1 MPVGW
6 GIWNPKALVKW
17 FGVALGILGIA
28 GLLWTFGRESYKA
41 ASFPRSSD
49 PAVGRVFPDN
59 IHGIVIYETRSQK
72 RDSDFIE
79 VTSFSMLGLSLV
91 LSLVYRWKWPVAQGS
106 KSRPGHTPMT

>member
-1 MPVGW
+1 MQVSW
-6 GIWNPKALVKW
+6 RIWNPKALLKW

-28 GLLWTFGRESYKA
+28 GLLWTLGRESYKA
-41 ASFPRSSD
+41 SSLPRSPD

-72 RDSDFIE
+72 HDSDHIE

-91 LSLVYRWKWPVAQGS
+91 LSLIYRRKWGVGQVS
-106 KSRPGHTPMT
+106 KSNSGNTPTI